1 VRGEEAIMSI
11 EALIFDVDGTLADT
25 EETHRQA
32 FNAAF
37 LEHDLNWNWSS
48 HEYLE
53 LLKISGGRERI
64 TQYVDSLSIP
74 AEEKQRLHGSIAA
87 IHRTKTRIFAELI
100 RDGRSPL
107 RPGVARLIR
116 EARDAGVKLG
126 LASTTTSAN
135 VEALLSAGLGEE
147 GYHWFNA
154 IACADE
160 VSQKKPAPDVYNDVL
175 AMLGLRPSVCVAF
188 EDSGNGVRA
197 AKAAGLF
204 TVATPTIWTQTQD
217 LTGADLV
224 LYSLGDP
231 DKPLD
236 PGAAS
241 RIGAP
246 YLGLAQLAALHGRA
260 AAA

>member
-1 VRGEEAIMSI
+1 MSI

-48 HEYLE
+48 HQYLD
-53 LLKISGGRERI
+53 LLNISGGKERI
-64 TQYVDSLSIP
+64 AQYIESLKLP
-74 AEEKQRLHGSIAA
+74 AEEKQRLQGSVAA
-87 IHRTKTRIFAELI
+87 IHRTKTRTFAELI

-116 EARDAGVKLG
+116 EAREAGVKLG
-126 LASTTTSAN
+126 LASTTSPAN
-135 VEALLSAGLGEE
+135 VEALISAGLGEE

-160 VSQKKPAPDVYNDVL
+160 VPNKKPAPDVYNVVL
-175 AMLGLRPSVCVAF
+175 STLGLQASACVAL

-204 TVATPTIWTQTQD
+204 TIAIPTIWTQTQD
-217 LTGADLV
+217 LSEADLV

-231 DKPLD
+231 EQPLD
-236 PGAAS
+236 PGAAA
-241 RIGAP
+241 RIGAQC
-246 YLGLAQLAALHGRA
+246 LGLAQIAALHGRA

>member
-1 VRGEEAIMSI
+1 MSI

-37 LEHDLNWNWSS
+37 LEHDLHWNWSS
-48 HEYLE
+48 HQYLE
-53 LLKISGGRERI
+53 LLKISGGKERI
-64 TQYVDSLSIP
+64 ARYIDSLKIP
-74 AEEKQRLHGSIAA
+74 AEEKQRLHGSVAA

-116 EARDAGVKLG
+116 EARAAGVKLG
-126 LASTTTSAN
+126 LASTTSPAN
-135 VEALLSAGLGEE
+135 VEALISAGLGEE
-147 GYHWFNA
+147 GYHWFNV
-154 IACADE
+154 IACGDQ
-160 VSQKKPAPDVYNDVL
+160 VPNKKPAPDIYNL
-175 AMLGLRPSVCVAF
+175 ALSTLGLTASVCVAL

-217 LTGADLV
+217 LSGADLM

-231 DKPLD
+231 DQPLD
-236 PGAAS
+236 PGAAA

-246 YLGLAQLAALHGRA
+246 FLGLAQLEALHGRA

>member
-1 VRGEEAIMSI
+1 MGI

-53 LLKISGGRERI
+53 LLKISGGKERI
-64 TQYVDSLSIP
+64 TQYIDSLKIP
-74 AEEKQRLHGSIAA
+74 PAEKQRLHGSVAA

-107 RPGVARLIR
+107 RVGVVRLIR
-116 EARDAGVKLG
+116 EAREAGVKLG
-126 LASTTTSAN
+126 LAATTSPAN
-135 VEALLSAGLGEE
+135 VEALISAGLGDE
-147 GYHWFNA
+147 GYHWFHA
-154 IACADE
+154 IACAE
-160 VSQKKPAPDVYNDVL
+160 QVPHKKPAPDVYNTVL
-175 AMLGLRPSVCVAF
+175 STLGLRPSVCVAL

-197 AKAAGLF
+197 AKAAGLY
-204 TVATPTIWTQTQD
+204 TVAIPTIWTQTQD

-231 DKPLD
+231 DQPLD

-246 YLGLAQLAALHGRA
+246 YLGLAQLQALHGRA

>member
-1 VRGEEAIMSI
+1 MSI

-37 LEHDLNWNWSS
+37 LEHDLQWNWSS
-48 HEYLE
+48 HQYLD
-53 LLKISGGRERI
+53 LLNISGGKERI
-64 TQYVDSLSIP
+64 SQYIDSLKVP
-74 AEEKQRLHGSIAA
+74 AEEKQRLHGSVSA
-87 IHRTKTRIFAELI
+87 IHRTKTGTFAELI

-116 EARDAGVKLG
+116 EAHDAGVKLG

-154 IACADE
+154 IVCADE
-160 VSQKKPAPDVYNDVL
+160 VSHKKPAPDVYNDVL
-175 AMLGLRPSVCVAF
+175 TTLGLRASACVAF

-197 AKAAGLF
+197 AKSAGLF
-204 TVATPTIWTQTQD
+204 TIAIPTIWTQTQD
-217 LTGADLV
+217 LSEADLV

-231 DKPLD
+231 DQPLD
-236 PGAAS
+236 PGAAA

-246 YLGLAQLAALHGRA
+246 YLGLAQIEALHGRA